1 MLSRHSDAATIQVVK
16 AVLEK
21 RILPLYN
28 DEIIAEYEEVLSR
41 KKFGFPYN
49 DVRSILDMIMEVGRS
64 AERTPVTENFPDPKD
79 VVFYEIAMS
88 KEDAYLVTGNTKH
101 FPKSPVVV
109 TPAEMVEI
117 LNREIV

>member
-1 MLSRHSDAATIQVVK
+1 
-16 AVLEK
+16 
-21 RILPLYN
+21 
-28 DEIIAEYEEVLSR
+28 
-41 KKFGFPYN
+41 
-49 DVRSILDMIMEVGRS
+49 MEVGRS